1 MLTVGKETI
10 QALFI
15 GTMGIKAVYIGNVK
29 IYERPGGFL
38 YIELKN

>member
-1 MLTVGKETI
+1 MLTIGKEQI
-10 QALFI
+10 IALFI
-15 GTMGIKAVYIGNVK
+15 GAMGIKAVYIGNVK